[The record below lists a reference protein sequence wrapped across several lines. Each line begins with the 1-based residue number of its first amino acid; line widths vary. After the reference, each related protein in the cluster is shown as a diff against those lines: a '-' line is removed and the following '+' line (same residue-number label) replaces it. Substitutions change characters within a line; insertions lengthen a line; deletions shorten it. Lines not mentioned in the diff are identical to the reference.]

1 MTDIRDNSPSLT
13 AARNKAQTAHE
24 ACVDALFAAQDAW
37 QIAKRNMEAS
47 RGSRFF
53 QMKAVHDEAYASYQS
68 WRNAT
73 KAAEDAFHAAR
84 FATL

>member
-1 MTDIRDNSPSLT
+1 MTDIRDNKPSLT
-13 AARNKAQTAHE
+13 AARDKAQTAHE
-24 ACVDALFAAQDAW
+24 ACVDAFFAAQDAW

-53 QMKAVHDEAYASYQS
+53 KMKAIHDEAYASFQFWNKAS
-68 WRNAT
+68 
-73 KAAEDAFHAAR
+73 KAANEAFHAAR